1 MGLFDAIASIGKKIG
16 SGIVNIGTK
25 LGEDVVS
32 VGKKVGGAILTG
44 LDYGIQGAKIATD
57 FADKYTGGLTHFI
70 PYYGAIKAGVDI
82 ADRFRMLAKGEKEFD
97 WSFVGDTAMDAI
109 SGFGAYKSGAG
120 ELKAWRGVKD
130 IWKSPALGEE
140 AVGLLSG
147 ARKYGTM
154 GEKLSESAKLLKSA
168 YVPNPLKIYQKAS
181 RVGGDV
187 MTGLGKIEQGAVRVG
202 NIADDILEGGMGIF
216 DAVGDVLG

>member
-1 MGLFDAIASIGKKIG
+1 MGFFDAIASLGKKAVSGVASLGSKIG
-16 SGIVNIGTK
+16 EGIAT
-25 LGEDVVS
+25 
-32 VGKKVGGAILTG
+32 VGKKVGTGILTG

-70 PYYGAIKAGVDI
+70 PYYGAVKAGVDI
-82 ADRFRMLAKGEKEFD
+82 ADRFRKLAKGEEDFN
-97 WSFVGDTAMDAI
+97 WGFVGDTAMDVI
-109 SGFGAYKSGAG
+109 SGVGAYKSGAG

-130 IWKSPALGEE
+130 IWKSPAMGEE

-154 GEKLSESAKLLKSA
+154 GDKMSQSAKLLKEA
-168 YVPNPLKIYQKAS
+168 YIPNPMKIYQKAS

-187 MTGLGKIEQGAVRVG
+187 MKGLGQVEQGAVRVG
-202 NIADDILEGGMGIF
+202 NIADDILEGGAGIF
-216 DAVGDVLG
+216 DALGDVLG